1 MLPSQSSER
10 WSINTTVYVE
20 EMLYIVWDF
29 YPASLSFSS
38 LHAIAIISL
47 RLYYHFHGTQSI
59 MCSEC
64 RRKRAQANVLIHQWQ
79 IHVWSNLGVLF
90 VCLFTWKQQ
99 IHHCGSILF
108 SLIWGRFLVMTTI
121 LLSNLGLTFYSYRT
135 LSCLQGNKFV

>member
-79 IHVWSNLGVLF
+79 IHYDQTLGFCLF
-90 VCLFTWKQQ
+90 VCLLE
-99 IHHCGSILF
+99 SNR
-108 SLIWGRFLVMTTI
+108 STI
-121 LLSNLGLTFYSYRT
+121 AVVFY
-135 LSCLQGNKFV
+135 FH